1 MNYEVV
7 KVDFQ
12 GNTKDHREE
21 VINDFLE
28 KGWKVLC
35 VSSYAGKKQYGV
47 VVSLKEDKT
56 APKQTFV
63 TVNFDHNSL
72 PSRQIEPIRKKMGK
86 SNKVVKMTGFS
97 SYDGEQYGIAAVL
110 EECEGDEQSKEED

>member
-1 MNYEVV
+1 MNYEIV

-12 GNTKDHREE
+12 GNTKVHREDE
-21 VINDFLE
+21 INKFLK
-28 KGWKVLC
+28 KGWTVLC
-35 VSSYAGKKQYGV
+35 MTTYTGQKQYGV

-72 PSRQIEPIRKKMGK
+72 PSRQIEPIRKKNGK
-86 SNKVVKMTGFS
+86 INKVVKMTGFS
-97 SYDGEQYGIAAVL
+97 SYDGEQYGIAAVM
-110 EECEGDEQSKEED
+110 EECEGDEQSEE